1 MLPSSSKFSSEPADF
16 RASSARTQYYNRFN
30 GKNVTQGKYNMS
42 IQNGNLKE
50 LEET

>member
-1 MLPSSSKFSSEPADF
+1 MRPSSSKFLREPAEF
-16 RASSARTQYYNRFN
+16 QESSARTQYYNRFN